1 MLLYFSVVLLL
12 QYWSMSYQ
20 ANRTPC
26 PSIKQTANKQNDE
39 LKKKKTNPKHLT
51 HK

>member
-20 ANRTPC
+20 VNRTHC
-26 PSIKQTANKQNDE
+26 LSTKQTANKQNDE
-39 LKKKKTNPKHLT
+39 EKKTLNI
-51 HK
+51 